1 MTGGAR
7 RIVTA
12 RGAPGRAAGIA
23 GALALG
29 GAWSAAALGQG
40 MTVHMIAHMTSVA
53 VAAPLIAY
61 ALSGTALDPA
71 LRWPRL
77 VAPLAMS
84 FVELVVVWG
93 WHLPAARALAAASPA
108 GLAAEQAAFAAAGV
122 GLWSA
127 CYGTRDAPSSARR
140 AVAVLALLWTTMHMT
155 LLGALIT
162 LAPRPLYSAHAHG
175 DLPWGL
181 TALADQQ
188 LAGVVMLLVGGGAYL
203 CGGLGLL
210 AGLLRERGTEAVPR

>member
-7 RIVTA
+7 GIDLA
-12 RGAPGRAAGIA
+12 RGARRAAGVA
-23 GALALG
+23 GAVVLG
-29 GAWSAAALGQG
+29 AAWATAALGHG
-40 MTVHMIAHMTSVA
+40 MTLHMLAHMTSVA
-53 VAAPLIAY
+53 AAAPLIAY
-61 ALSGTALDPA
+61 GLAGTALDPA

-84 FVELVVVWG
+84 VVELVVVWG
-93 WHLPAARALAAASPA
+93 WHLPAARALAAASPV

-127 CYGTRDAPSSARR
+127 CYGTRDAPSSMRR
-140 AVAVLALLWTTMHMT
+140 AAAVLALLWTTMHMT

-162 LAPRPLYSAHAHG
+162 LAPRPLYPVHARG
-175 DLPWGL
+175 NLPWGL

-210 AGLLRERGTEAVPR
+210 AGLLRERGTETVPR